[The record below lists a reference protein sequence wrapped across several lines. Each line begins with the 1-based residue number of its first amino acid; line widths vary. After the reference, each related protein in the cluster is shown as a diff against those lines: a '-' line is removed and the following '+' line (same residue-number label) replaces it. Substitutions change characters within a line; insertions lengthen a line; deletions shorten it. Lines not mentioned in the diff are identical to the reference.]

1 MCNIINCCS
10 HEIGVYLFVIVKEFL
25 LCICLFLAFSCA
37 AAKLTK
43 GKLQFA
49 EKTIGV
55 IESSFIIIVTNQN
68 TIFNWDNW
76 GIDIS
81 SYLRVKC
88 ETFHHVWVH
97 SHQQTVFYPEP
108 ISV

>member
-25 LCICLFLAFSCA
+25 LCICLFLVFSCTA
-37 AAKLTK
+37 SKLTK

-68 TIFNWDNW
+68 TNCNWDNW

-88 ETFHHVWVH
+88 ENFHHVGYTLTDR
-97 SHQQTVFYPEP
+97 QVFSLSP
-108 ISV
+108 S